1 MADTDATNP
10 QNAAVS
16 DTPAQ
21 EPVAQNNT
29 RRRAFI
35 VLALVLVVIV
45 IVFFAYQW
53 IEGGRYVETDDA
65 YVNAEVAAVTPLTG
79 GAVVQVFVTNTQSVK
94 QGDVLVVIDPTD
106 ARIAL
111 AAAQAEYASA
121 VRKVNQTIATGS
133 ALGAQIGERDADIG
147 KMKAQMSIAEADL
160 ARAHLDLTRREAL
173 ATDGGVSGEELSS
186 ARNAFAT
193 AQGNLAAARAGLA
206 QAQAAR
212 GAAKGQDAA
221 NNALIVGTT
230 TQTNPEVLA
239 AKAKMDQARI
249 DLDRT
254 IVRAPVAGVI
264 TQRAVQIGQRVP
276 AGTTLMTVVP
286 VTQAYVDANYKE
298 GQLRMVRPG
307 QPVEL
312 TADIYGGKVVY
323 HGHVVGFSGGTG
335 SALAVIPAQN
345 ATGNWIKVVQRL
357 PVRIALDPHE
367 LADHPLRLGLS
378 VVATIDTRAN

>member
-1 MADTDATNP
+1 MADTDATNT

-35 VLALVLVVIV
+35 VFALVLVVV
-45 IVFFAYQW
+45 AIVFFAYQW

-79 GAVVQVFVTNTQSVK
+79 GAVVQVLVTNTQSVK

-206 QAQAAR
+206 QALAAH

-230 TQTNPEVLA
+230 TQTNPEVLV

-264 TQRAVQIGQRVP
+264 AQRAVQIGQRVP

>member
-35 VLALVLVVIV
+35 VLALVLVVIA

-357 PVRIALDPHE
+357 PVRIALDRHE

>member
-1 MADTDATNP
+1 MADTDATNT

-35 VLALVLVVIV
+35 VFALVLVVV
-45 IVFFAYQW
+45 AIVFFAYQW

-79 GAVVQVFVTNTQSVK
+79 GAVVQVLVTNTQSVK

-206 QAQAAR
+206 QALAAH

-230 TQTNPEVLA
+230 TQTNPEVLV

-249 DLDRT
+249 ELDRT

-264 TQRAVQIGQRVP
+264 AQRAVQIGQRVP

-286 VTQAYVDANYKE
+286 VTQAYVDANSKE

>member
-1 MADTDATNP
+1 MADTDATNT

-35 VLALVLVVIV
+35 VFALVLVVIA

-79 GAVVQVFVTNTQSVK
+79 GDVVQVLVTNTQSVK

-121 VRKVNQTIATGS
+121 VRKVNQTIATCS

-186 ARNAFAT
+186 DRNAFAT
-193 AQGNLAAARAGLA
+193 AQGNLAAARACLA
-206 QAQAAR
+206 QALASH

-230 TQTNPEVLA
+230 TQTNPEVLV

>member
-1 MADTDATNP
+1 
-10 QNAAVS
+10 
-16 DTPAQ
+16 
-21 EPVAQNNT
+21 
-29 RRRAFI
+29 
-35 VLALVLVVIV
+35 
-45 IVFFAYQW
+45 
-53 IEGGRYVETDDA
+53 
-65 YVNAEVAAVTPLTG
+65 
-79 GAVVQVFVTNTQSVK
+79 
-94 QGDVLVVIDPTD
+94 
-106 ARIAL
+106 
-111 AAAQAEYASA
+111 
-121 VRKVNQTIATGS
+121 
-133 ALGAQIGERDADIG
+133 
-147 KMKAQMSIAEADL
+147 
-160 ARAHLDLTRREAL
+160 
-173 ATDGGVSGEELSS
+173 
-186 ARNAFAT
+186 
-193 AQGNLAAARAGLA
+193 
-206 QAQAAR
+206 
-212 GAAKGQDAA
+212 
-221 NNALIVGTT
+221 
-230 TQTNPEVLA
+230 
-239 AKAKMDQARI
+239 MDQARI

>member
-1 MADTDATNP
+1 MADTDATNT

-35 VLALVLVVIV
+35 VFALVLVVIA

-79 GAVVQVFVTNTQSVK
+79 GAVVQVLVTNTQSVK

-206 QAQAAR
+206 QALAAH

-230 TQTNPEVLA
+230 TQTNPEVLV

>member
-35 VLALVLVVIV
+35 VLALVLVVIA